1 MFKIEP
7 RVTSWTG
14 WRWWLSIWMGCKSP
28 ERSIRATQPEVL
40 LAMRSGFRSNLWCC
54 LLLPLCSRQ
63 SAASQ
68 DGVLLFR
75 LLSFISSLISSV
87 DNRARGELEVRAMA
101 FIPFVSIASRL
112 SVNEL
117 PSDFFSPLLKKIERR
132 EKVKE
137 LLVFC
142 HLLLIQ
148 CLFIWISCQTKI
160 GTCQPN
166 WSMRCS
172 ECWISKCPRWFL
184 PTQRGR
190 TLAS

>member
-54 LLLPLCSRQ
+54 LLLPVCSRQ

-87 DNRARGELEVRAMA
+87 DDRARGELEVRAMA

-117 PSDFFSPLLKKIERR
+117 PSDFFSPLLKNR
-132 EKVKE
+132 EKRKSKGTAC
-137 LLVFC
+137 LLSPTTDTMLVY
-142 HLLLIQ
+142 LNIL
-148 CLFIWISCQTKI
+148 SNK
-160 GTCQPN
+160 N
-166 WSMRCS
+166 WH
-172 ECWISKCPRWFL
+172 L
-184 PTQRGR
+184 PTK
-190 TLAS
+190 LKHEVLWMLDK